1 MDMHSARIRNS
12 QAMRD
17 WHRAINDL
25 EGARSHRAPE
35 AVIDDLRHTVDL
47 AANRVRSL
55 SDQPA
60 R

>member
-1 MDMHSARIRNS
+1 
-12 QAMRD
+12 MRD

-25 EGARSHRAPE
+25 EGAQCRRAPE

-55 SDQPA
+55 SGQPA